1 MLIPSISISFPY
13 SNLLKPACGHIIHA
27 IIVHINYVAR
37 LTASVKILFIH
48 INITIQRLI
57 SQYVVDI
64 KLQSAR
70 YTVHYHNLL
79 SHPKCTVHNN
89 SRDYRDKRNH
99 LTLRKLF
106 LEYCHTEYRNIYV
119 TCRLKNRSHRQRHN
133 LICKNA

>member
-13 SNLLKPACGHIIHA
+13 SNLLKPSCGHIIHA
-27 IIVHINYVAR
+27 IIVHINCVTW

-70 YTVHYHNLL
+70 YTAHYHNLL
-79 SHPKCTVHNN
+79 SHSKCAVHNY
-89 SRDYRDKRNH
+89 SCDYRNKCNH
-99 LTLRKLF
+99 LTFRKLF
-106 LEYCHTEYRNIYV
+106 LEYCHTKYRNIYV
-119 TCRLKNRSHRQRHN
+119 TCRLQNRSHRQWYY
-133 LICKNA
+133 LICKNT